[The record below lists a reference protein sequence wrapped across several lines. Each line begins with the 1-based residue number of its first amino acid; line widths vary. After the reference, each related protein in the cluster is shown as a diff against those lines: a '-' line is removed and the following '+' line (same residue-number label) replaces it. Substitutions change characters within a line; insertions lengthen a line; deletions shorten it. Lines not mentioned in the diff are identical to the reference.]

1 MCGKSDKKWIVI
13 LFFLPPL
20 TRIASSIQKN
30 IKEIV
35 ANDGNVNCANDRLKE
50 FVDTATGK
58 AVLAMAHQI
67 MKNLKLT
74 YTEQVF
80 MQESGYS
87 SEKNADVDTNR
98 TIEEKPCA
106 VDRLLDQ
113 YHQISKPVR
122 R

>member
-1 MCGKSDKKWIVI
+1 MDCNFVFS
-13 LFFLPPL
+13 PL

-80 MQESGYS
+80 LQESGYS